1 MSTDY
6 IPNMMGLEVEKAM
19 EEQMKVPGAKEM
31 VDALSKSMVKA
42 KDEQALKN
50 IIEAS
55 NNLTDLKKAQ
65 KDFVDTH
72 KTEINDDDLT
82 LFPKPRSG
90 CNHCYGRG
98 NEGWDHITKEIR
110 LCRCIINKF
119 GRKDVDFM
127 TVSELREVLGYAK
140 KLFNIKEIDNEISSE
155 VIQKTNQ
162 EISTE
167 GIRN

>member
-6 IPNMMGLEVEKAM
+6 KPAMMGLDIEKAM

-31 VDALSKSMVKA
+31 VDALAKSMTKT
-42 KDEQALKN
+42 KDKKVLDN

-82 LFPKPRSG
+82 LFPKPKSD

-110 LCRCIINKF
+110 LCRCIINRF
-119 GRKDVDFM
+119 GRKDVEFM
-127 TVSELREVLGYAK
+127 TVSELREVLDYAK
-140 KLFNIKEIDNEISSE
+140 KLFNIKETDDEISSE
-155 VIQKTNQ
+155 IIQETNK

-167 GIRN
+167 